1 MTGPDGREPAV
12 EGAPPEQGVPRRSI
26 SVLPPEIASRIAA
39 GEVIERPASVVKEL
53 VENSLDAGARRVGVV
68 LEDGG
73 RDLVEVADDGAGMSR
88 EEALLAVE
96 RHATSKISSA
106 EDLFRIT
113 TYGFRGEAL
122 PSIASVSEFE
132 LVTRPRESDEGTRLL
147 IRAGSRVLCEPAG
160 AAPGTT
166 VRVSRLFES
175 VPARRKFL
183 KSAQTELARSVD
195 FVQRLALAR
204 PEVSFSVRHGEQ
216 EVFSHPGGDV
226 IAALVSVFG
235 RQVARELIPAQADS
249 SISLRAYLAPPTRT
263 RPNRSQQFLFV
274 NGRPISS
281 RLLSHAVDEAY
292 AGLLPHVRFPI
303 VVVLLEVPPDLV
315 DVNVHPRK
323 AEVKFVRER
332 EAHSLV
338 FHALRDAL
346 VGKGLVP
353 RVAPAPAGPA
363 IAPRGP
369 GFVFEPAPQAV
380 GGGWPER
387 QTVPPSA
394 HTVYAPPGGE
404 GQASAAG
411 SAPPVH
417 PESSHI
423 ADQRLDPSRIR
434 ILGQVAGTYI
444 VVETPNGL
452 AIIDQHVAHERV
464 LYERFRSRSAENPVQ
479 MLAVPVTLELSR
491 REAGIVMERLKEF
504 AELGFLLERFGPDSV
519 LLRGVPA
526 GLKLSDVEQTVRDML
541 SEVVE
546 MTVERRVL
554 APREAVVT
562 SAACKAAVKAGDWMS
577 EPEMRALIEQLL
589 RCDNPYVCPHGR
601 PIMVRLDRESLE
613 RIFQR

>member
-1 MTGPDGREPAV
+1 MQDLSLTDS
-12 EGAPPEQGVPRRSI
+12 QPRTAARPSI
-26 SVLPPEIASRIAA
+26 VILPPEIASRIAA

-53 VENSLDAGARRVGVV
+53 VENSLDAGARRISVL

-73 RDLVEVADDGAGMSR
+73 RERIEVRDDGAGMTA

-132 LVTRPRESDEGTRLL
+132 LITRPRESGEGTRVLV
-147 IRAGSRVLCEPAG
+147 RAGMTEKCEPAG
-160 AAPGTT
+160 APPGTT

-183 KSAQTELARSVD
+183 KSAQTELARSLD
-195 FVQRLALAR
+195 FLQRLAIAR
-204 PEVSFSVRHGEQ
+204 PEVTFSVRHGEQ
-216 EVFSHPGGDV
+216 ESFSHPGGDI

-235 RQVARELIPAQADS
+235 RQVARELIPAEAQS
-249 SISLRAYLAPPTRT
+249 VMSLRAYLAPPTRT
-263 RPNRSQQFLFV
+263 RPNRSQQYLFV
-274 NGRPISS
+274 NGRPIAS

-292 AGLLPHVRFPI
+292 AGLLPHGRFPI

-338 FHALRDAL
+338 FHTLREAL

-363 IAPRGP
+363 LVPQGA
-369 GFVFEPAPQAV
+369 GFSFEPSAQAV
-380 GGGWPER
+380 GSAWPSR
-387 QTVPPSA
+387 PVGAAPDA
-394 HTVYAPPGGE
+394 HRLYAPPPPQEPSSSG
-404 GQASAAG
+404 
-411 SAPPVH
+411 APAVR

-423 ADQRLDPSRIR
+423 ADQGLDPSRIR

-464 LYERFRSRSAENPVQ
+464 LYERFRSRAAENPVQ

-491 REAGIVMERLKEF
+491 REAGIVMERLREF
-504 AELGFLLERFGPDSV
+504 AELGFVLEQFGPDAV

-526 GLKLSDVEQTVRDML
+526 GIKLSDVEQTVRDML
-541 SEVVE
+541 CEVAE
-546 MTVERRVL
+546 LTLQRKML

-562 SAACKAAVKAGDWMS
+562 SAACKAAVKAGDRMS
-577 EPEMRALIEQLL
+577 EAEMRSLLEQLL
-589 RCDNPYVCPHGR
+589 QCDNPYVCPHGR
-601 PIMVRLDRESLE
+601 PIMVRLDRDTLE
-613 RIFQR
+613 KIFQR

>member
-1 MTGPDGREPAV
+1 MPDSSSHKPGTRV
-12 EGAPPEQGVPRRSI
+12 APRPSI
-26 SVLPPEIASRIAA
+26 VVLPPEIASRIAA

-53 VENSLDAGARRVGVV
+53 VENSLDAGARRVSVL

-73 RDLVEVADDGAGMSR
+73 RDLVEVSDDGEGMTA

-132 LVTRPRESDEGTRLL
+132 LITRPRHSEEGTRVL
-147 IRAGSRVLCEPAG
+147 IRAGVTVKHEPAG
-160 AAPGTT
+160 APPGTT

-183 KSAQTELARSVD
+183 KSAQTELARSLD

-204 PEVSFSVRHGEQ
+204 PDVSFLVRHGEQ
-216 EVFSHPGGDV
+216 ESFSHPGGDV
-226 IAALVSVFG
+226 ITALVSVFG
-235 RQVARELIPAQADS
+235 RQVARELIPAEAES
-249 SISLRAYLAPPTRT
+249 VLSLRAFLAPPTRT
-263 RPNRSQQFLFV
+263 RPNRSQQYLFV

-292 AGLLPHVRFPI
+292 AGLLPHGRFPI
-303 VVVLLEVPPDLV
+303 VVVLLDVPPDLV

-338 FHALRDAL
+338 FHTLREAL

-353 RVAPAPAGPA
+353 RVAPSPAGPA
-363 IAPRGP
+363 LVPQGP
-369 GFVFEPAPQAV
+369 GFSFEPAPQAV
-380 GGGWPER
+380 GGGWLQRDP
-387 QTVPPSA
+387 VPPPDA
-394 HTVYAPPGGE
+394 HRLYAPPEQNRETPGPE
-404 GQASAAG
+404 
-411 SAPPVH
+411 PVTSLQ

-423 ADQRLDPSRIR
+423 ADQRLDPSRLR

-444 VVETPNGL
+444 VVETPQGL

-464 LYERFRSRSAENPVQ
+464 LYERFRSRSSVNPVQ

-504 AELGFLLERFGPDSV
+504 ADLGFVLEQFGPEAV

-546 MTVERRVL
+546 LTLDRKML

-562 SAACKAAVKAGDWMS
+562 SAACKAAVKAGDRMS
-577 EPEMRALIEQLL
+577 EPEMRSLIEQLL

-613 RIFQR
+613 KIFQR